1 MKRARKCA
9 WVRELHYCGVIEHL
23 PEREAAHVLF
33 CCKELPDMAR
43 EAVNMANQDPRGES
57 PRKIPACSI
66 CEGTMVL
73 AYDRYQQKVCVCI
86 DCHTSI
92 TIPGSAWDVARAKR
106 EAQHLIERA
115 PGDRR
120 RGTRRAADVRLPI

>member
-1 MKRARKCA
+1 
-9 WVRELHYCGVIEHL
+9 
-23 PEREAAHVLF
+23 
-33 CCKELPDMAR
+33 MAR
-43 EAVNMANQDPRGES
+43 QAVNIAHQDPPGDS

-92 TIPGSAWDVARAKR
+92 TIPGSAWDVASAKR
-106 EAQHLIERA
+106 EAKRVERSPA
-115 PGDRR
+115 DRR
-120 RGTRRAADVRLPI
+120 QGARRAADMRLPA